1 MGTLCIQYTCPKSCA
16 VKLFGNVGL
25 SNFQTVTPPLSFIWE
40 TLFEDK
46 RKRRKRGQN
55 TFSSCKMDIHRT
67 ENYRIAMCYFSMLLY
82 LCDWSFACCYT
93 SLKGVEYCPETVFLT
108 KWRKGGVGDYLFFIF
123 LPWSLGSLALNSN
136 LNWVHSFILWTS
148 SYFNTKSILFQIL
161 INLTWYNEILGP
173 LSEACW
179 RLARFWYF
187 IYHKDACTWIRWYDV
202 IYLFW

>member
-1 MGTLCIQYTCPKSCA
+1 MLTCFDNLAFPKLDRNCRYTWPKSWV

-25 SNFQTVTPPLSFIWE
+25 SNFQTVNPPPLSFIWE

-67 ENYRIAMCYFSMLLY
+67 ENYRIA
-82 LCDWSFACCYT
+82 
-93 SLKGVEYCPETVFLT
+93 LKGVEYCPETVFLT